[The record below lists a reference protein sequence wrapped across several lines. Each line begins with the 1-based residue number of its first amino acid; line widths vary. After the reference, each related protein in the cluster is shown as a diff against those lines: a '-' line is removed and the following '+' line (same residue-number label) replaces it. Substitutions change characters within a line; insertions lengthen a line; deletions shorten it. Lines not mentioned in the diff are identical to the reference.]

1 MMLLFYRVF
10 PLVLIVVIAAGA
22 FWFLRRLLRTWSA
35 GTLSVRQT
43 RALAVIS
50 VLIALPAGKITSMWT
65 LFFLLLAGSLLLW
78 EGLFAIGE
86 RVGKRRF
93 PRLRASGIMA
103 LFSAIALMIT
113 GCLNASNIHATHYAL
128 DTALTKQYRILF
140 LSDLH
145 YPTTMDAA
153 ALEQLCA
160 RLSQEQADLLILGG
174 DIVDENTSDE
184 ALSIVF
190 EQLGAVKTTYGVY
203 YVYGNHDTG
212 SYAALSQRPKQLEQA
227 LAANDIRVLRD
238 TSVRIDDEL
247 VVIGREDAKHPLD
260 GQRADGAAL
269 LAQAGEGYQILIDH
283 QPLERAENE
292 RLGVDLQLSGH
303 THNGQVFP
311 IGMLSSLLSINEQ
324 TYGLQTIGDL
334 TSIVSSGAGGWG
346 YAFRNEGICE
356 YVVVDLS

>member
-1 MMLLFYRVF
+1 
-10 PLVLIVVIAAGA
+10 
-22 FWFLRRLLRTWSA
+22 
-35 GTLSVRQT
+35 
-43 RALAVIS
+43 
-50 VLIALPAGKITSMWT
+50 
-65 LFFLLLAGSLLLW
+65 
-78 EGLFAIGE
+78 
-86 RVGKRRF
+86 
-93 PRLRASGIMA
+93 
-103 LFSAIALMIT
+103 MIT

-145 YPTTMDAA
+145 YPATMDAA

-190 EQLGAVKTTYGVY
+190 EQLGAVETTYGVY

-227 LAANDIRVLRD
+227 LAANDIHVLRD

-247 VVIGREDAKHPLD
+247 VVIGRDDAKHPLD

-269 LAQAGEGYQILIDH
+269 LAQAASPQM
-283 QPLERAENE
+283 PLAAMLLTAMLNALRTVGLLFVGSLSPYLAVFSGIA
-292 RLGVDLQLSGH
+292 LWAKGFGIGFTLHGMQLAHGF
-303 THNGQVFP
+303 G
-311 IGMLSSLLSINEQ
+311 
-324 TYGLQTIGDL
+324 GLFWPL
-334 TSIVSSGAGGWG
+334 
-346 YAFRNEGICE
+346 
-356 YVVVDLS
+356 

>member
-1 MMLLFYRVF
+1 MRLFYRVF

-93 PRLRASGIMA
+93 PRLRSSGITA

-227 LAANDIRVLRD
+227 LAANDIHVLRD

-346 YAFRNEGICE
+346 YAFRNEGTCE